1 MATFLIVHGI
11 GEGQTAKAAGRI
23 EETTE
28 DRIHDVT
35 AVDVESGTSWDEVE
49 GYAADVGAFVE
60 RLLDSDV
67 PRPSEGNPDR

>member
-35 AVDVESGTSWDEVE
+35 AVDVE